1 MIGHDWGS
9 YTAGRF
15 ALWHPERLL
24 ALVMYVFFFGI
35 FDDLVLL
42 I

>member
-15 ALWHPERLL
+15 ALWHPERLV
-24 ALVMYVFFFGI
+24 ALVMCMSFESSI
-35 FDDLVLL
+35 A
-42 I
+42 